1 MLIAEDLLLLLTDDV
16 RGRLVVA
23 SEQVDIALGGAL
35 LVELSLSE
43 RVALDERGR
52 VRVADAVPTGDP
64 LLEHAL
70 EVVAGRQ
77 GKKPGSVVGPLGKK
91 VRPALYER
99 LVEGGLLRK
108 GKGKVLGLFPVR
120 TWPALDVHHEAA
132 VRDAV
137 TQALVVGTTPEP
149 RTAALIGL
157 LRATRATHKV
167 VPPKDHGL
175 SRREL
180 DSRAKAVA
188 EGDWAAKAVREAI
201 DAVNAAVAVAVAA
214 TGASGAAGG

>member
-16 RGRLVVA
+16 RGRLVVD
-23 SEQVDIALGGAL
+23 SQQTDIALGGAL

-43 RVALDERGR
+43 RVAVDERGR
-52 VRVADAVPTGDP
+52 VRVTDARPTGDP
-64 LLEHAL
+64 LLDHAVG
-70 EVVAGRQ
+70 VVAGRQ
-77 GKKPGSVVGPLGKK
+77 GKKPRSVVGPLGKR
-91 VRPALYER
+91 VRPPLYDR
-99 LVEGGLLRK
+99 LVGAGLLRP

-157 LRATRATHKV
+157 LRALRATHKV
-167 VPPKDHGL
+167 VPPKEQGL

-188 EGDWAAKAVREAI
+188 EGDWASKAVREAI
-201 DAVNAAVAVAVAA
+201 DTVNAAVASAVASA
-214 TGASGAAGG
+214 GASAAAGG